1 MIFANLLVR
10 RRLIQ
15 VVVFVIVLAGILWYW
30 STGSDDSARYRTAE
44 VETGDV
50 RVAISA
56 TGALRALSTVEIGS
70 QISGQVISVEVD
82 FNDPVKAGQAI
93 AHIDPAPLRT
103 RLTQAEANLA
113 SARAGLVEARAALR
127 NAEAD
132 FTRKTE
138 LASRSLVS
146 GADVDLALAA
156 RDQARA
162 RIASAQA
169 SVQQAEA
176 AVASARLDL
185 DYTVIRSPVDGVV
198 LERAVQPGQT
208 VAASFQTPKL
218 FQIVEDLSKM
228 QIDLSV
234 DESDVGQIAEGQ
246 RVEFTVDA
254 FPNERFVG
262 VVHQVRMAATNV
274 QNVITYPVVVGV
286 ENPDRALLPGMTANA
301 EIEVGR
307 RSGVIRVPNQALRFR
322 PPDAPPPE
330 RTGGLGAG
338 MRIEIGEDVKALVER
353 LDLTP
358 DQRELYERVQRSRQ
372 QAGGQRPATLPPAAA
387 AMAAAAGGN
396 TMIFTTSS
404 GSSPEAIKRMVGKR
418 LLESYSEFRAGLDP
432 AQRQRFEHE
441 FMALFEARNASLWVL
456 EDGRPVERKVRL
468 GLSDATHTEV
478 LGDALRPGDAVV
490 LAVEVASE

>member
-1 MIFANLLVR
+1 MKLRVFRSGTVFKMTLALLAVALFAL
-10 RRLIQ
+10 
-15 VVVFVIVLAGILWYW
+15 GYGW
-30 STGSDDSARYRTAE
+30 SRPDATAAYRTAE
-44 VETGDV
+44 VESGDI

-56 TGALRALSTVEIGS
+56 TGTLRALSTVEIGS

-82 FNDPVKAGQAI
+82 FNDPVTAGQAI

-113 SARAGLVEARAALR
+113 SARAGMIEARAALR

-138 LASRSLVS
+138 LASRNLVS

-254 FPNERFVG
+254 HPNRRFIG
-262 VVHQVRMAATNV
+262 ALHQVRLSASNIA
-274 QNVITYPVVVGV
+274 NVITYPVVVRV
-286 ENPDRALLPGMTANA
+286 DNPDGILLPGMTANA
-301 EIEVGR
+301 EIQVSQR
-307 RSGVIRVPNQALRFR
+307 TGVARIANAALRFR
-322 PPDAPPPE
+322 PDGLSPPE
-330 RTGGLGAG
+330 PARGALFAQLPMLADHLSLDAEQRARFDAVLAG
-338 MRIEIGEDVKALVER
+338 MRER
-353 LDLTP
+353 F
-358 DQRELYERVQRSRQ
+358 QSGAGRSPGGASVATDG
-372 QAGGQRPATLPPAAA
+372 AGGTGGPSSEAFRQRINAMLQAQFAEFRSSLRSEQQTAFDAFIKARPAT
-387 AMAAAAGGN
+387 
-396 TMIFTTSS
+396 
-404 GSSPEAIKRMVGKR
+404 V
-418 LLESYSEFRAGLDP
+418 
-432 AQRQRFEHE
+432 
-441 FMALFEARNASLWVL
+441 WVL
-456 EDGRPVERKVRL
+456 ESGQPVERSIRV
-468 GLSDATHTEV
+468 GLSDSTHTELV
-478 LGDALRPGDAVV
+478 AGN
-490 LAVEVASE
+490 LAVGERVIVGSQAPQT